1 MLVLLRHRKKG
12 GTLAHAGLRTLLAVL
27 EALRPALTEPGW
39 RNLVVLFAGWLRT
52 TDTHAVTE
60 ALVVTGV
67 AGKRHHEAFHRFF
80 SRGTWSPDALGERL
94 FGLLLGMLA
103 ADAPIRAVIDDT
115 LAPKKGP
122 HVFGIGSHLD
132 AVRSTK
138 RQLIFCF
145 GHCWVVLA
153 VLVSVPFSRRAF
165 ALPILLR
172 LYRNKSECEKKRHPY
187 RKKTELARELIE
199 VLASW
204 CGARRIELAMD
215 SAYCNDT
222 VMNRLPDHIAVFG
235 SMRPDAVLTAA
246 PPPRRAGQAG
256 RTRLRGEVLRKPEAL
271 AQDGRTKWQSC
282 KAMLYGQT
290 RTVQFKTCVAQWY
303 RVCNTRML
311 RIVVVKVDTGT
322 LGLRVFFCTDLAV
335 DVRALLEGY
344 AGRWSIEVCFR
355 ELKQLLGFA
364 DSSARK
370 QAAVERTA
378 PFVAFIYSAIVLWA
392 LRSRQAILLA
402 TPPLRPWYPH
412 KHGLSFADLLRAA
425 RRAAAVL
432 PIRDPAPGPD
442 NLRNRSARALSHSQQ
457 RFRFAG

>member
-1 MLVLLRHRKKG
+1 
-12 GTLAHAGLRTLLAVL
+12 LAHAGLRTLLAVL
-27 EALRPALTEPGW
+27 EVLRPALTEPGW
-39 RNLVVLFAGWLRT
+39 RTLVVLFGGWLRT

-80 SRGTWSPDALGERL
+80 SRGTWSPDAFGERL
-94 FGLLLGMLA
+94 FRLLVGLLA

-132 AVRSTK
+132 AVRSTR
-138 RQLIFCF
+138 RQRIFCF

-153 VLVSVPFSRRAF
+153 VLVSVPFARRTF
-165 ALPILLR
+165 ALPLLLR

-204 CGARRIELAMD
+204 SGPRRIELAMD
-215 SAYCNDT
+215 SAFCNDT
-222 VMNRLPDHIAVFG
+222 VLHRLPEHIAVFG
-235 SMRPDAVLTAA
+235 SMRPDAVLTDA
-246 PPPRRAGQAG
+246 PLPRSPRQPG
-256 RTRLRGEVLRKPEAL
+256 RKRLRGEVLRKPEAL
-271 AQDGRTKWQSC
+271 ARDGRSQWQSC
-282 KAMLYGQT
+282 KAVLYGQT

-303 RVCNTRML
+303 RVCGTRML
-311 RIVVVKVDTGT
+311 RVVVVKVHTGNI
-322 LGLRVFFCTDLAV
+322 GLRVFFCTDLNV
-335 DVRALLEGY
+335 LIPALLEAY

-378 PFVAFIYSAIVLWA
+378 PFVAFTYSVIVLWA
-392 LRSRQAILLA
+392 LRSRHAILLA

-412 KHGLSFADLLRAA
+412 KRGLCFADLLRAA
-425 RRAAAVL
+425 RRATSVL
-432 PIRDPAPGPD
+432 PIPDRAPLPD
-442 NLRNRSARALSHSQQ
+442 NLPNRHHTPLPRSQQ

>member
-1 MLVLLRHRKKG
+1 M
-12 GTLAHAGLRTLLAVL
+12 AHAGLRTLLAVL

-60 ALVVTGV
+60 ALVVTGA

-94 FGLLLGMLA
+94 FGLLVRTMA
-103 ADAPIRAVIDDT
+103 TDAPIRAVIDDT
-115 LAPKKGP
+115 LAPKKGQ
-122 HVFGIGSHLD
+122 HDFGIGSHLD

-138 RQLIFCF
+138 RRLIFCF

-153 VLVSVPFSRRAF
+153 VLVPVPFSRRPF
-165 ALPILLR
+165 ALPLLLR
-172 LYRNKSECEKKRHPY
+172 LYRNKSECEKKGHPY

-199 VLASW
+199 VLAGW

-222 VMNRLPDHIAVFG
+222 VMNRLPEHIAVFG
-235 SMRPDAVLTAA
+235 AMRPDAVLTDA
-246 PPPRRAGQAG
+246 PLPRQAGQAG
-256 RTRLRGEVLRKPEAL
+256 RKRLRGEVLRKPEVL
-271 AQDGRTKWQSC
+271 AQDGRSKWQSC
-282 KAMLYGQT
+282 KAVLYGQT
-290 RTVQFKTCVAQWY
+290 RTVHFKTCVAQWY
-303 RVCNTRML
+303 RVCGMRML
-311 RIVVVKVDTGT
+311 RVVVVRVETGN

-335 DVRALLEGY
+335 NIPTLLEGY

-378 PFVAFIYSAIVLWA
+378 PFVALTYSAIVLWA
-392 LRSRQAILLA
+392 MRSRQAILLA
-402 TPPLRPWYPH
+402 APPLRPWYRH
-412 KHGLSFADLLRAA
+412 KHGLCFADLLRAA

-432 PIRDPAPGPD
+432 PIRDSAPPSN
-442 NLRNRSARALSHSQQ
+442 NLRNRSPRTPSHSQQ

>member
-1 MLVLLRHRKKG
+1 M
-12 GTLAHAGLRTLLAVL
+12 AHAGLRALFTVL
-27 EALRPALTEPGW
+27 ETLQPGLTAPGW

-52 TDTHAVTE
+52 TDTHSVTE
-60 ALVVTGV
+60 ALVVSGV

-80 SRGTWSPDALGERL
+80 SRGTWNPDHLGKLL
-94 FGLLLGMLA
+94 FGMLLRMLP

-153 VLVSVPFSRRAF
+153 VLVNVPFSQRAF
-165 ALPILLR
+165 ALPLLLR
-172 LYRNKSECEKKRHPY
+172 LYRNKKECEKKHQTY
-187 RKKTELARELIE
+187 RKKTELARDLVE

-204 CGARRIELAMD
+204 CGPRRIELTMD

-222 VMNRLPDHIAVFG
+222 VMHQLPEHIAVYG
-235 SMRPDAVLTAA
+235 AMRSDAVLTDA
-246 PPPRRAGQAG
+246 PPPRRAGKAG
-256 RTRLRGEVLRKPEAL
+256 RARLRGEVLRKPEAL
-271 AQDGRTKWQSC
+271 AGDGRTKWQSC
-282 KAMLYGQT
+282 KALLYGSV

-303 RVCNTRML
+303 RVCGTRML
-311 RIVVVKVDTGT
+311 RVVVVKVDTGT
-322 LGLRVFFCTDLAV
+322 IGLRVFFCTDLTV
-335 DVRALLEGY
+335 DIPALLEGY

-378 PFVAFIYSAIVLWA
+378 PFVALIYSVIVIWA
-392 LRSRQAILLA
+392 LRSREAIQLA
-402 TPPLRPWYPH
+402 APPLRPWYPH
-412 KHGLSFADLLRAA
+412 KQGLCFADLLRAA
-425 RRAAAVL
+425 RRATEVMSIPDRATAS
-432 PIRDPAPGPD
+432 D
-442 NLRNRSARALSHSQQ
+442 NLRNRSSPDRSRSQQ
-457 RFRFAG
+457 RFRFAA

>member
-1 MLVLLRHRKKG
+1 M
-12 GTLAHAGLRTLLAVL
+12 AHAGLRTLLSVL
-27 EALRPALTEPGW
+27 EALQIGLTAPGW

-52 TDTHAVTE
+52 TDTHSVTE
-60 ALVVTGV
+60 ALVVSGV

-80 SRGTWSPDALGERL
+80 SRGTWNPDYLGEQL
-94 FGLLLGMLA
+94 FGLLLQILA
-103 ADAPIRAVIDDT
+103 VDAPIRAIVDDT

-153 VLVSVPFSRRAF
+153 VLVPVPFSRRAF
-165 ALPILLR
+165 ALPLLLR
-172 LYRNKSECEKKRHPY
+172 LYRNKSECEKKQQPY
-187 RKKTELARELIE
+187 RKKTELARDLIE
-199 VLASW
+199 VLACW
-204 CGARRIELAMD
+204 CGPRRIELAMD

-222 VMNRLPDHIAVFG
+222 VMNRLPEQIAVYG
-235 SMRPDAVLTAA
+235 AMRPDAVLTDA

-256 RTRLRGEVLRKPEAL
+256 RARLRGEVLRKPEAL

-282 KAMLYGQT
+282 KATLYGET
-290 RTVQFKTCVAQWY
+290 RAVQFKTCVAQWY
-303 RVCNTRML
+303 RVCGTRML
-311 RIVVVKVDTGT
+311 RVVVVKVEKGN
-322 LGLRVFFCTDLAV
+322 LGLRVFFCTDLTV
-335 DVRALLEGY
+335 NIRALLEGY
-344 AGRWSIEVCFR
+344 AGRWSIEICFR

-378 PFVAFIYSAIVLWA
+378 PFVALIYSVIVLWA

-402 TPPLRPWYPH
+402 APPLRPWYPH
-412 KHGLSFADLLRAA
+412 KQGLCFADLLRAA
-425 RRAAAVL
+425 RRATEVMSIPDRAT
-432 PIRDPAPGPD
+432 PSD
-442 NLRNRSARALSHSQQ
+442 NLRNGPTRARARSQQ
-457 RFRFAG
+457 RFRFAA